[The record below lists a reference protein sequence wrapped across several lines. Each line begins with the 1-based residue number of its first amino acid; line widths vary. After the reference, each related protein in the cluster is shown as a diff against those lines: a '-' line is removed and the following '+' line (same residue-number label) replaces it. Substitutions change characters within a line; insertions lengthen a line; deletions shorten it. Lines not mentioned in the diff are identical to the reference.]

1 MSTNIIGSFN
11 LLQII
16 KDFKIDHLLL
26 ASTSSIYGAN
36 TELPFKE
43 IQKTDIKFPPMLQQK
58 NQWKLFLILI
68 HIYMKFLQQF

>member
-11 LLQII
+11 LLQIV

-43 IQKTDIKFPPMLQQK
+43 MQKTDHQISTYAATKK
-58 NQWKLFLILI
+58 QWK
-68 HIYMKFLQQF
+68 